1 MAHGMP
7 PPDPAALPLAG
18 VRVLELSQI
27 MAGPICGLM
36 LADMGAEVIK
46 IEKFPAGDDA
56 RGYARPN
63 DPGLAP
69 SFVMLNRG
77 KRSVAVDIRQPA
89 GQDVIRRLAA
99 RCDIVTENFR
109 RGKLD
114 ALGLGYE
121 QLRAANP
128 GLVYCSISGYGPNG
142 PLSDK
147 GGFDLV
153 LQAFSGL
160 ISVTG
165 SLGGEQAKPGNSVAD
180 INAGILA
187 ALGSLSAYVRRLRTG
202 IGSKVETSLLQASLQ
217 QMYWFAAA
225 YFSSGAI
232 ARPMGTAHPL
242 IAPYQTFR
250 CAEGAI
256 AIGGGNQANW
266 QRIAEV
272 LGHPEWVDDP
282 RFRTGRDRL
291 AHQAALEA
299 LITQALAPHGAD
311 HWIER
316 LDRAG
321 VPVGPVHDVKQALE
335 HPQSSAVSMVVEV
348 DHAEGGTTRS
358 LGLPL
363 HFDGVSPHARS
374 AAPRVGEQT
383 HEVLR
388 EFDFGEEEIERLQR
402 SQVIAQHAAA

>member
-1 MAHGMP
+1 MTTNP
-7 PPDPAALPLAG
+7 KDLPLAG

-46 IEKFPAGDDA
+46 IEKFPAGDDS
-56 RGYARPN
+56 RGYARPG

-69 SFVMLNRG
+69 SFLMLNRG

-89 GQDVIRRLAA
+89 GQAVIRRLVGS
-99 RCDIVTENFR
+99 CDIVTENYR
-109 RGKLD
+109 RGKLE

-121 QLRAANP
+121 QLRAINP
-128 GLVYCSISGYGPNG
+128 QLVYCSITGYGPNG

-165 SLGGEQAKPGNSVAD
+165 SIDGELAKPGNSVAD

-187 ALGSLSAYVRRLRTG
+187 AMGCLAAYIKRLRTG
-202 IGSKVETSLLQASLQ
+202 QGAKVETSLLQASLQ

-225 YFSSGAI
+225 YFSDGSI
-232 ARPMGTAHPL
+232 AKPMGTAHPL

-250 CAEGAI
+250 CGEGAI
-256 AIGGGNQANW
+256 ALGGGNQANW
-266 QRIAEV
+266 QRITEV
-272 LGHPEWVDDP
+272 LGHPEWLQEA

-291 AHQAALEA
+291 GAQRALEA
-299 LITQALAPHGAD
+299 LITEALAAHSAAY
-311 HWIER
+311 WIER
-316 LDRAG
+316 FDQAG
-321 VPVGPVHDVKQALE
+321 VPVGPVHDVGQALE
-335 HPQSSAVSMVVEV
+335 HAQSRAIGMVVEV
-348 DHAEGGTTRS
+348 DHAEGGHTRS
-358 LGLPL
+358 LGLPI
-363 HFDGVSPHARS
+363 HFDGEAPFARS
-374 AAPRVGEQT
+374 AAPRIGEQT
-383 HEVLR
+383 REVLA
-388 EFDFGEEEIERLQR
+388 EFGFDAGE
-402 SQVIAQHAAA
+402 IAALEAARAVCQYQPEAG